1 MWPAEQP
8 KSLVSTIN
16 YQTSLLSHLTF
27 ITEIYFG
34 EIEMKI
40 HLPTLFSGLLM
51 SAVLSIPAIG
61 YATEEVNV
69 YSARKTQLIKPLL
82 DEFNRQTGIKVN
94 LITSKADALLKKL
107 ESEGRRSPADLL
119 ITTDAGRLHR
129 AKEAGVFQAAI
140 SDQALSKV
148 PENLQDKDKYW
159 IGLTTRARVIVYDK
173 EKVKPSEL
181 STYEDLADPKWK
193 NRICIR
199 SSNNIYNQSLVASM
213 IAQRGEQKTAEWA
226 EQFVDNFARRPQGGD
241 RDQVKAVAAG
251 KCDLAIVNTYYLGQM
266 LNGND
271 EAQIKAAQKV
281 AVFWPNQDDR
291 GTHVNVSGIA
301 ITKSSKNTENANKL
315 IEFLLTD
322 AAQQWYAD
330 TNNEYPVVSGIAPSE
345 TLKSWGSFKSDSLN
359 LSKLG
364 EFNPQAVKLMDRAGW
379 R

>member
-1 MWPAEQP
+1 
-8 KSLVSTIN
+8 
-16 YQTSLLSHLTF
+16 
-27 ITEIYFG
+27 
-34 EIEMKI
+34 MKI
-40 HLPTLFSGLLM
+40 QLPTLFSGLML
-51 SAVLSIPAIG
+51 SALLSIPAIG

-107 ESEGRRSPADLL
+107 ESEGRRSPADVL

-129 AKEAGVFQAAI
+129 AKEAGVLQAAI
-140 SDQALSKV
+140 SEEAFSKV
-148 PENLQDKDKYW
+148 PANLQDKDKYW

-173 EKVKPSEL
+173 QKVKPSEL

-213 IAQRGEQKTAEWA
+213 IAQRGEQKTSEWA
-226 EQFVDNFARRPQGGD
+226 KKFVDNFARRPQGGD

-322 AAQQWYAD
+322 AAQDWYAN
-330 TNNEYPVVSGIAPSE
+330 TNNEYPVVAGVDASE
-345 TLKSWGSFKSDSLN
+345 TLKSWGTFKSDSLN